1 MAQQVVTKRDYI
13 EIRKRPWY
21 VYVIG
26 LLWIGLI
33 GFLAQNAAASAQELE
48 PRAAMVFWI
57 SAAVVL
63 LAGVVIAFLRGR
75 K

>member
-1 MAQQVVTKRDYI
+1 MAQQVVSKQEFI
-13 EIRKRPWY
+13 QIRKRPWY

-26 LLWIGLI
+26 VLWIALI
-33 GFLAQNAAASAQELE
+33 GFLAQNAIASAQELE
-48 PRAAMVFWI
+48 PRAATVFWV

-63 LAGVVIAFLRGR
+63 LAGVVIAFLRSR

>member
-1 MAQQVVTKRDYI
+1 MAQQVVTKHDYI
-13 EIRKRPWY
+13 EIRKRPLY

-33 GFLAQNAAASAQELE
+33 GFLAQNAIASAQELE
-48 PRAAMVFWI
+48 PRAATIFWV

-63 LAGVVIAFLRGR
+63 LAGVVIAFLRSR

>member
-1 MAQQVVTKRDYI
+1 MAQQVVSKHDYI

-26 LLWIGLI
+26 VLWVALI
-33 GFLAQNAAASAQELE
+33 GFLAQNAIASAQELE
-48 PRAAMVFWI
+48 PRAAMVFWV

-63 LAGVVIAFLRGR
+63 LAGVVIAFLRSR

>member
-1 MAQQVVTKRDYI
+1 MAQQVVSKHDYI

-33 GFLAQNAAASAQELE
+33 GFLAQNALPSI
-48 PRAAMVFWI
+48 V
-57 SAAVVL
+57 
-63 LAGVVIAFLRGR
+63 
-75 K
+75 